1 MRVSKLLRFVLL
13 GIGLMGTALAAASE
27 YVTWDNSLYAPLE
40 ATLLR
45 GDEAPI
51 YTEDAA
57 PAYVLTR
64 FVVEA
69 EGADDWVEALEV
81 LNTLKRN
88 EPKTPRQWFERFQAE
103 AAQTCGG
110 EFALLEQNKRSLTF
124 VRTTPACPPHA
135 AQVGLYRALY
145 GKDQVFVLIA
155 TRKGVMTDEAR
166 AAWLALLGS
175 AEIRRR

>member
-1 MRVSKLLRFVLL
+1 MRVSESLRLVLL
-13 GIGLMGTALAAASE
+13 GIGLIGTATAAASE
-27 YVTWDNSLYAPLE
+27 YVTWVNSLYAPLE

-45 GDEAPI
+45 REAAPI

-64 FVVEA
+64 FVVEGKA
-69 EGADDWVEALEV
+69 ADDWVEALEV

-88 EPKTPRQWFERFQAE
+88 EPNTPRQWFERYQA
-103 AAQTCGG
+103 AAAETCGG
-110 EFALLEQNKRSLTF
+110 EFALLEQNKHSLTF
-124 VRTTPACPPHA
+124 MRTAPACPPYA
-135 AQVGLYRALY
+135 AQVGLYRTLY
-145 GKDQVFVLIA
+145 GRDQVFVLIA
-155 TRKGVMTDEAR
+155 TRKGPMSDEAR